1 MTLWAV
7 DGGEVMRRVAE
18 RRRLRARCNISA
30 GFLVYGVVLMIWRR
44 RKQEEF
50 EGIFVPSQGNS
61 AAAVW
66 LCWLCVALVQMM
78 MTRVSIC
85 LHFKSD

>member
-1 MTLWAV
+1 
-7 DGGEVMRRVAE
+7 
-18 RRRLRARCNISA
+18 
-30 GFLVYGVVLMIWRR
+30 MIWRR